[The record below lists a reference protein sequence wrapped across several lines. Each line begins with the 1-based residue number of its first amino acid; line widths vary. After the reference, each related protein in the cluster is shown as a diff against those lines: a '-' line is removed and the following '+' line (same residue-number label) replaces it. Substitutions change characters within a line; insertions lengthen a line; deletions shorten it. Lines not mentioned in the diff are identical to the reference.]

1 MSDKRHQLSQQLL
14 GDVTDRDCILTDH
27 LIDSARTLCERV
39 KLLKASGAR
48 RVVASAT
55 HGIFSG
61 KALQRLSRSPLTDV
75 VTTDTI
81 PLRDDVATR
90 DTHKLSQLSV
100 APLLAAAIIR
110 VQCGASL
117 QPLRLVDKG
126 ERYAG
131 QGL

>member
-1 MSDKRHQLSQQLL
+1 MSDKNHKMSMQLL
-14 GDVTDRDCILTDH
+14 GDVSDRDCIITDH

-39 KLLKASGAR
+39 KLLKAGGAA

-61 KALQRLSRSPLTDV
+61 KALQRISRSALSDV
-75 VTTDTI
+75 LVTDTI
-81 PLRDDVATR
+81 PLRDDVDTR

-110 VQCGASL
+110 CQCDASL
-117 QPLRLVDKG
+117 KPLRTSEEKG
-126 ERYAG
+126 RYAG
-131 QGL
+131 QGA